1 MKKKSCSRRSLP
13 KRERWCVTPAR
24 RWRRHD
30 GRVGRKALE
39 VLKQLAYD
47 PKALEDEGQGGMGVV
62 RLAKQ
67 VALDRT
73 VAVKSLRF

>member
-1 MKKKSCSRRSLP
+1 M
-13 KRERWCVTPAR
+13 
-24 RWRRHD
+24 
-30 GRVGRKALE
+30 GRKALE